1 MSLPSHSARPDGSC
15 HQRDTALPRLAGLL
29 SGLPPSAGPVR
40 LVGVDGY
47 AGAGKSTFA
56 SRLADALGGAP
67 VLRLDDLASH
77 AAFFGWMERL
87 SAQVLTPLER
97 GLPARYGVY
106 DWVRREY
113 ASEAVLPAAPVVLL
127 EGVGAGRAALRPWL
141 TCLLWMDVPAERAHG
156 RGMRRDGPELA
167 DFWHSGSVRN
177 ALTSPQTRPL
187 STPTSWYVSAVP
199 DMRYGGAGE
208 VAVHAIGT
216 HDRHSH

>member
-15 HQRDTALPRLAGLL
+15 HQHDAVLPRLAALL
-29 SGLPPSAGPVR
+29 SRLQPSVGPVR

-47 AGAGKSTFA
+47 AGSGKSTFT
-56 SRLADALGGAP
+56 SRLAEALGGAP

-77 AAFFGWMERL
+77 TAFFGWLDRL

-113 ASEAVLPAAPVVLL
+113 TSEAVLPPAPVVLL
-127 EGVGAGRAALRPWL
+127 EGVGAGRAALRPAL
-141 TCLLWMDVPAERAHG
+141 ACLLWLDVPAERAHE

-167 DFWHSGSVRN
+167 DFWAQWVR
-177 ALTSPQTRPL
+177 AERTHFAADP
-187 STPTSWYVSAVP
+187 SAGYADFLV
-199 DMRYGGAGE
+199 RECGTGYE
-208 VAVHAIGT
+208 VLEGPV
-216 HDRHSH
+216 R